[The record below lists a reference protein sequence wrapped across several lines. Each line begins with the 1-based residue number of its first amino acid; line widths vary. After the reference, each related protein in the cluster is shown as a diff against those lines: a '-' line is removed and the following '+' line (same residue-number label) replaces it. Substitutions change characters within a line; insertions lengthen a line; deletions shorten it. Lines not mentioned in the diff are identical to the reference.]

1 MCTRI
6 LYRTGTGTYVTGRG
20 MDWNDLDMQTDC
32 WVFPGGMRRDGGVG
46 AGSITWTSKY
56 GSVILSIYDLATSDG
71 VNEAGMVGNLLY
83 LTESDYGDQGARSK
97 PTISVGAWLQY
108 LLDNFGTVAEA
119 VEAMSA
125 DPMTVVSAD
134 APNGRAASVHVALSD
149 AGGDS
154 AIFEYLDA
162 KLVIHHS
169 RDHTVLTN
177 SPVFEQQLAINTYWD
192 LIGGHNMLP
201 GTITSADRFV
211 RASYALKASPQFS
224 DRRQAVAAV
233 FSQMRS
239 IGVPLGMSDPDKPNI
254 ASTLWRSVVDHDAR
268 RYYFDSV
275 INPSVI
281 WVDLDKV
288 DLTPAAQPMKLTVGV
303 PDDQGG
309 DVSQKFEPAAPF
321 HFLAPS
327 PR

>member
-1 MCTRI
+1 
-6 LYRTGTGTYVTGRG
+6 
-20 MDWNDLDMQTDC
+20 
-32 WVFPGGMRRDGGVG
+32 
-46 AGSITWTSKY
+46 
-56 GSVILSIYDLATSDG
+56 
-71 VNEAGMVGNLLY
+71 
-83 LTESDYGDQGARSK
+83 
-97 PTISVGAWLQY
+97 
-108 LLDNFGTVAEA
+108 
-119 VEAMSA
+119 MSA
-125 DPMTVVSAD
+125 DPMMVVSAD

-254 ASTLWRSVVDHDAR
+254 APTLWRSVVDHDAR

-288 DLTPAAQPMKLTVGV
+288 DLTPGAQPMKLTVGV

-321 HFLAPS
+321 HFLAPT